1 MSDLGWKQQYSPVG
15 VRICVCE
22 HVCVCVCAHP
32 EMGWAVGMDVCTHLS
47 MSVFQIPRK
56 HLVHSAK
63 LLGPASVALLRN
75 EIAFQ
80 MLLSLVF
87 SFT

>member
-1 MSDLGWKQQYSPVG
+1 M
-15 VRICVCE
+15 CVCTY
-22 HVCVCVCAHP
+22 VCVYVHP
-32 EMGWAVGMDVCTHLS
+32 ELGQAVGMGVCTHLS